1 MQQQQLKC
9 ILSHTIVFVFQ
20 AKSEYVM
27 LFVKWSESLED
38 VGKQNIFYSLS
49 KDFIPYQ
56 AYTIGLVLRAL
67 Q

>member
-1 MQQQQLKC
+1 VQQQQLKY
-9 ILSHTIVFVFQ
+9 ILSHTIVFDFQ

-56 AYTIGLVLRAL
+56 AYTIRHLGLVWF
-67 Q
+67 